1 MNELSE
7 MTEGQFLLLENAQ
20 WWHGGTLPGTRTPRT
35 DVARAA
41 AAEIR
46 RLRASLAERDELPA
60 RAGEVLDAFSIVEI
74 DRKEHIRA
82 VDGSSYVIFN
92 EGEFFG
98 ADIFFAIGRRAASL
112 ASEIKEKQP

>member
-1 MNELSE
+1 MNAP
-7 MTEGQFLLLENAQ
+7 TEADLREWEEAKGAF
-20 WWHGGTLPGTRTPRT
+20 G
-35 DVARAA
+35 VA

-98 ADIFFAIGRRAASL
+98 VDIFFAIGRRAASL